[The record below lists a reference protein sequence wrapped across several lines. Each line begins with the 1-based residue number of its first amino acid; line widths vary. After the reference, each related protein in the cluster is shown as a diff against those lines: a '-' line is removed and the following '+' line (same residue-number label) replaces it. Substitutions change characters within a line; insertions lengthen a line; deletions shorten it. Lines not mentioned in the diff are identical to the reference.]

1 MGFVVLLI
9 LFGGM
14 WLLLIR
20 PQQQRL
26 RAQRQLVASLG
37 VGDEVVTAGGVVAR
51 IVRLDDQEAALEVAP
66 GVVVTFLR
74 AAISRRLEPGERG
87 EHGEQAD
94 AGIDSA
100 GIDNAGIGGA
110 GASSAG
116 ASSASDGELGAGP
129 TTDGATGPTG
139 PSATGPTAPSASAPT
154 GATPTGAATTT
165 GAAGPTSSTPAGAP
179 TPTAAANETD
189 EGAGA

>member
-14 WLLLIR
+14 WMLLIR

-26 RAQRQLVASLG
+26 RAQRQLVASLD

-51 IVRLDDQEAALEVAP
+51 IVRLDDQEADLEIAP

-87 EHGEQAD
+87 ERAETGF
-94 AGIDSA
+94 
-100 GIDNAGIGGA
+100 GGA
-110 GASSAG
+110 GVDGGGTSSTG
-116 ASSASDGELGAGP
+116 ASIEDTASAADGDPGA
-129 TTDGATGPTG
+129 
-139 PSATGPTAPSASAPT
+139 GPTAPSATTPTSGPTMPSATTPT
-154 GATPTGAATTT
+154 GGPSATAAPAGSTSSTPTGA
-165 GAAGPTSSTPAGAP
+165 PTPAGA
-179 TPTAAANETD
+179 AGNDTD